1 MNKNGSMLGKTTEL
15 TGFYQAL
22 AKLQSNAFSYVLNG
36 ADEAGIKARA
46 LYVTHDLEALG
57 EQIQQKAAPGQ
68 CPRGQRW
75 DEVRGVC
82 VDE

>member
-1 MNKNGSMLGKTTEL
+1 MSEKTPILGKTTEL

-36 ADEAGIKARA
+36 ADEAEIRKRA
-46 LYVTHDLEALG
+46 LYVTGDLESFG
-57 EQIQQKAAPGQ
+57 DQIQQKAAPGD

-75 DEVRGVC
+75 DEVKGAC